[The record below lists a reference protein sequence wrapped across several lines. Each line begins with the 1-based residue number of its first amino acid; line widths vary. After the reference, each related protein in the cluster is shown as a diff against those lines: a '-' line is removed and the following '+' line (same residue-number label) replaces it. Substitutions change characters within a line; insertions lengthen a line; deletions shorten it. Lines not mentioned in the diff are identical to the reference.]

1 MHTHTNEGSEREQ
14 STCTP
19 HRRNEKEIY
28 FIPTTQL
35 LSNIASCPRMYL
47 IANGRWMMTLR
58 FQFSPLAL
66 SRSPS
71 SISSISRSVDLA
83 QIKPHTK
90 RAETRQSQK
99 STNLSLM
106 KYESWAI
113 ELWPRSRNW
122 SVRWM
127 APRDQFQ
134 QTNCNIVMNFSFVIA
149 IVTMCVC
156 VSEWLFVA
164 FSMFLSSVVLLF
176 IRFEEQQKAHHW
188 ARRRRGTLLATQN
201 SDNLTLTL
209 ARKTKHYRK
218 ARAFSFS
225 CPHQKRLPRYTHW
238 ASQSHDKTFFPNL

>member
-66 SRSPS
+66 SRSSS

-149 IVTMCVC
+149 IVCVC
-156 VSEWLFVA
+156 VYVWVSDCLWHSQCFCLRSFFYLFD
-164 FSMFLSSVVLLF
+164 S
-176 IRFEEQQKAHHW
+176 K
-188 ARRRRGTLLATQN
+188 N
-201 SDNLTLTL
+201 NKKLTIEPAGEGEHCWQPKIPTI
-209 ARKTKHYRK
+209 
-218 ARAFSFS
+218 
-225 CPHQKRLPRYTHW
+225 
-238 ASQSHDKTFFPNL
+238 